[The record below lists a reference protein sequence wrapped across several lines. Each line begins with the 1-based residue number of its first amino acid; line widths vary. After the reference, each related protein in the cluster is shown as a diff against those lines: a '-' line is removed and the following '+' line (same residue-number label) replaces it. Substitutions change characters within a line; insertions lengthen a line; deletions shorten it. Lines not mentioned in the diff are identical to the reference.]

1 LELRQARLLTLKTG
15 TIRFSDG
22 SCDVACAIFD
32 HSSTGACI
40 LVPEAAKLPQTF
52 GLMIDEGGSR
62 HACERAWS
70 SGHKIGVWF
79 QAAAA
84 N

>member
-1 LELRQARLLTLKTG
+1 MELRQARLLTLKTG
-15 TIRFSDG
+15 TIRFSGG

-32 HSSTGACI
+32 LSSNGACI
-40 LVPEAAKLPQTF
+40 LVPKAAKLPQTF
-52 GLMIDEGGSR
+52 ELTIDEGGSR
-62 HACERAWS
+62 HACELGWS

-79 QAAAA
+79 QTAAA